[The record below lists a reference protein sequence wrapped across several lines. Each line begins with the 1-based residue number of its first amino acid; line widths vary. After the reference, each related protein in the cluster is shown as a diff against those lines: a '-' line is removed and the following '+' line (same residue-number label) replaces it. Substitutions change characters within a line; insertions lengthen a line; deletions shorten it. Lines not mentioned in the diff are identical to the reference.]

1 MIIKKNKINSFLII
15 FFIFFFGII
24 LQIEMIAES
33 QEVNILQQEERLKE
47 VEKRKMSIQAE
58 IDKLKQE
65 KIDYNNSLEQIEK
78 LYNDAERELKEAQKS
93 YSNTIK
99 EIEKLEE
106 ELEIEQ
112 NKLDL
117 QLIILKN
124 RLNKF
129 YKHSSASYLSVLFE
143 SKDFAQFL
151 NRYRYLECIL
161 ENDFDI
167 IKQVD
172 EQVEFVRK
180 QKESLQNK
188 KDIITMLEKEI
199 SKEKENIQMSLDAKN
214 KYIIKIEQEQKK
226 QLSILEE
233 LEKSSAQIKNII
245 ETAYKEKEKIR
256 QIEEQKKSAVDSPVK
271 KDPALQA
278 KKGIFELPVKGTIL
292 ANYGEQKQADLN
304 AFVFNSGIDINA
316 SLGDPVKAA
325 SFGIVIYTGN
335 VKGYGDIIIVD
346 HGGNVVTLYAHLSKI
361 IVKLND
367 QVSKGQ
373 IIGQVGKSGGVP
385 SPRLH
390 FEIRVEGK
398 PVDPFEWL

>member
-143 SKDFAQFL
+143 SKDFYF
-151 NRYRYLECIL
+151 
-161 ENDFDI
+161 
-167 IKQVD
+167 
-172 EQVEFVRK
+172 
-180 QKESLQNK
+180 
-188 KDIITMLEKEI
+188 
-199 SKEKENIQMSLDAKN
+199 
-214 KYIIKIEQEQKK
+214 
-226 QLSILEE
+226 
-233 LEKSSAQIKNII
+233 
-245 ETAYKEKEKIR
+245 
-256 QIEEQKKSAVDSPVK
+256 
-271 KDPALQA
+271 
-278 KKGIFELPVKGTIL
+278 
-292 ANYGEQKQADLN
+292 
-304 AFVFNSGIDINA
+304 
-316 SLGDPVKAA
+316 
-325 SFGIVIYTGN
+325 
-335 VKGYGDIIIVD
+335 
-346 HGGNVVTLYAHLSKI
+346 
-361 IVKLND
+361 
-367 QVSKGQ
+367 
-373 IIGQVGKSGGVP
+373 
-385 SPRLH
+385 
-390 FEIRVEGK
+390 
-398 PVDPFEWL
+398 